1 MGISGGFDINDIA
14 NKLMGALDN
23 IEEEG
28 VKKGEKIGTKVGQAV
43 REGLAEGLKDA
54 EAEMMNTINQWARNS
69 KRKQSISLVE
79 FKTNEN
85 LIRELMK
92 TDKYANTLRESFK
105 DLTATIDGLGEVKGL
120 DNILDALSKD
130 EKALK
135 KISFGP
141 IKPAKKTKT
150 KIEKDPE
157 EAIKQLEKLERDP
170 WTIKEEEAV
179 NNILKERLRILQKV
193 GKEAIKTKD
202 AQALERIIE
211 VNEEYENRLNGFRE
225 TRDDSIYEQLGDQY
239 GYYNDRIQSAI
250 ELQTLLAE
258 RQKRMKDIYF
268 KDNDAYRNE
277 QKVNEELQQRIENMQ
292 KIEDFQR
299 KGFIKQDEV
308 EDLVFERGTLDE
320 KRSRLGGVQQDLFNL
335 DDGDLDEAQLLLE
348 TYEKIIVTTA
358 SGKKLTLGPDMSEE
372 DYKAFMKIDAE
383 KAKSIEFIRKEKQ
396 LAIQGMEEQAEAT
409 EELAK
414 QTDSLYDPA
423 KRKKYTDYIDNQ
435 IKDTERSIK
444 NQQDWIQHL
453 GWVFDDEKFTSSG
466 KQDAYNKLRERAN
479 RYNSISHNKA
489 AGKYVS
495 EDALELATIAWQK
508 AYDEAIKKGVAES
521 RLYDYRPP
529 TWNYD
534 SSLQRVQAD
543 YDYRKATLDK
553 DEVQLTSLTQIQDN
567 IDGFV
572 QLCDVLEEYRQ
583 CIKDLNSGDEV
594 LAESAA
600 NKLGN
605 IKKTLRVSADIQ
617 DVDKQNAI
625 LDIMKTLREKS
636 NISVEKVAEDYIS
649 RIGFLQ
655 NSATNNSQVQ
665 QQLFETPS
673 GQISMFEG
681 MSDPIV
687 EANKEA
693 EKLKD
698 TMQEIVK
705 ISGQISFDDLAEDT
719 KNIIYHAGDLSNI
732 ANTLK
737 SFPLGNVPP
746 FKGSGIGGLTGL
758 YTTEDVNG
766 FWGNEWSGA
775 PISTID
781 ISDYKLFDARKTE
794 VADKLGAFLNDI
806 NATIYGYYESI
817 NEKDWSL
824 EKFTDTKSID
834 ELYKAHQELFKESDL
849 TLEEFTQ
856 FIQGA
861 RDLVAGKSFAD
872 IDLFAIDEGIAKSGI
887 SRALQD
893 VSQDVFNSDSFK
905 TTLLKMLGYEGVD
918 LRGSKY
924 NGTYTGGTVLFD
936 VKPESIKATNENW
949 SDVMRRNGYEITEQ
963 DLEMEQK
970 RRQLT
975 FDTAKAYSK
984 QTAQSEEQLGVE
996 QKITSEKQQ
1005 QNDLIAMHGTSTKN
1019 LLTAL
1024 DQGAFSSPSIAVTR
1038 PDVYAGGYGDAT
1050 VVFKKSAIDPAAN
1063 PANKIYGVD
1072 AYAPTH
1078 PSFGYELNE
1087 EALIEAAERTGIALD
1102 TLRAACDGA
1111 YESVEDAAK
1120 SLSGNVSIG
1129 QQLQEAFIKELG
1141 IDLKTTETDG
1151 QILNRFHVVS
1161 DDEIINGVPDFIAQE
1176 GITFDKIVN
1185 DDAIQQAYFDEIDK
1199 YVANNNE
1206 YFADFA
1212 SGQIKQVLV
1221 DEFKNSIRRA
1231 RTDKSIYGEEK
1242 EYFENDQA
1250 VLRGQKKIVDVAARN
1265 DEIQRIISEKRKEYN
1280 GYVKEVLESFMV
1292 KPNTIGANGQR
1303 FDRTPEGIA
1312 MAMSSYGGKG
1322 ALYDENAFMR
1332 RDIDLQSFIIA
1343 ASKTYQSLDEV
1354 VLDMERLQ
1362 KDATGTHT
1370 LSNTDYSISAITSS
1384 IAKANN
1390 MEDEIVFDKILR
1402 AVDGN
1407 STAETIGKALADSGL
1422 TVDKS
1427 TVEKIAALAQ
1437 EALKVPTKYFEA
1449 KPQRALGLEDIEFV
1463 SIPTDSPQS
1472 SELKSKLQE
1481 KGIRY
1486 VEHTS
1491 TDDASRAAAL
1501 KAGMQQIDLIKE
1513 ETAVQEELNQT
1524 RRDAPESQ
1532 QAEIVADNEKAKISY
1547 EELSDAVAKF
1557 NRIVEGGG
1565 ATEKEIDD
1573 ADNAWAYLRDT
1584 VGQEKIDAATNEDYT
1599 LNLNKLAQ
1607 YLGVEIPQAADKAI
1621 GAIRET
1627 EQAAQEMDNSKP
1639 DNTNI
1644 LDFGIDMS
1652 NPMVANAFNGM
1663 NIKDWIKAYVQPDAR
1678 GQLQEELYKLAQSVL
1693 AEDDNVFDAQLEH
1706 IVDFIIKNSQRR
1718 ETKEPN
1724 MYDDLFKQLVVTYT
1738 DEDVATMGPQLF
1750 EEAKKVLG
1758 RRLQKRN
1765 DRNGYISGIDQL
1777 VSQIADSDYRSMF
1790 SDPDGNESQ
1799 YNKFEELLKVFA
1811 KWKEDS
1817 KRKTKDVSLTDR
1829 DAPGVENNILENI
1842 VPQMMANIGATSAKL
1857 EDEQLGFEGIA
1868 ASSEKA
1874 AKGKRKFTEANKQ
1887 AGPSAAD
1894 SAKDI
1899 EDEADALDKVNTS
1912 VEKLPGDYDSVTK
1925 YMIGGNKDPS
1935 AAVQKRVRF
1944 VNGIIQNETQ
1954 RLSANESGGWD
1965 VDVTSV
1971 NEQQLRGMKEFVA
1984 DYLKEAKKLD
1994 GINTDIRFVGQD
2006 GIDTKFQASIDKY
2019 LLSMANLRNAFNNL
2033 QANPDDAG
2041 LAQVFDDARRS
2052 AQDARTEVEG
2062 YLKQSQ
2068 KLKQEYKGKEIANP
2082 ITINASDVKNV
2093 QSAMMSFAS
2102 SIEGTSFQFTK
2113 MSADGTKMFGT
2124 LDDGSGTLRNITVGL
2139 DQASGQLHIWENAAS
2154 NAGHATANLTNQWE
2168 DFRTQIIDGAK
2179 RIAGMYIGVQEFM
2192 QAFRTGF
2199 NYVKEIDLAMTE
2211 LKKVTDETDASYKQF
2226 LEDAAGTSGIIGST
2240 ISDFTEAT
2248 ANFARLGY
2256 SMEESASMAETAIVY
2271 KNVADGLDTVEE
2283 STESII
2289 STMKAFG
2296 IEANDTMS
2304 IIDKYNEVG
2313 NNFAITSAGIG
2324 EALQRSAS
2332 ALFEAGNTIDESIAL
2347 VTAANSVV
2355 NFVPRARSNMSTSR

>member
-54 EAEMMNTINQWARNS
+54 EAEMMNTINQWVRNS

-92 TDKYANTLRESFK
+92 TDKYANTLKESFK

-120 DNILDALSKD
+120 DSVLDALSKD

-141 IKPAKKTKT
+141 IKPAKKPKIKT
-150 KIEKDPE
+150 EKDPE
-157 EAIKQLEKLERDP
+157 EAIKQLGKLEKDP

-193 GKEAIKTKD
+193 GKEKIKAHD
-202 AQALERIIE
+202 AEALERIIE
-211 VNEEYENRLNGFRE
+211 VNQEYESRLNGFRE
-225 TRDDSIYEQLGDQY
+225 TKDDSIYEQLGDQY
-239 GYYNDRIQSAI
+239 GYYNDRLESAL
-250 ELQTLLAE
+250 ELQTLLSE
-258 RQKRMKDIYF
+258 RLKRMKDIYF
-268 KDNDAYRNE
+268 KDTDAYRNE
-277 QKVNEELQQRIENMQ
+277 QQVNKELQQRIENMQ

-299 KGFIKQDEV
+299 KGFIEQKDV
-308 EDLVFERGTLDE
+308 EDIVFELGTLDE

-348 TYEKIIVTTA
+348 TYEKILVTTA
-358 SGKKLTLGPDMSEE
+358 SGKKLTLGPDMTEE

-383 KAKSIEFIRKEKQ
+383 KAKSIEFIRQEKQ

-409 EELAK
+409 KKATDAQKKFNDEKEKAAKAQKNVQEEYLKSRKVYQVTSSTLQDKDPILYHTRESAEAAAKSSRDLVGSDAQVIEKTYGELGEKAREAFDRAYYNSPTNQELAG
-414 QTDSLYDPA
+414 
-423 KRKKYTDYIDNQ
+423 KKFVLSSQDM
-435 IKDTERSIK
+435 DTYLTMIEGRSDFK
-444 NQQDWIQHL
+444 NQYKRLSELRTKGSGAANIQL
-453 GWVFDDEKFTSSG
+453 N
-466 KQDAYNKLRERAN
+466 YNL
-479 RYNSISHNKA
+479 I
-489 AGKYVS
+489 
-495 EDALELATIAWQK
+495 DALSYILDEDEMATEQEVELVERILRRRRSNEDLLKKIVGTENIKTIAK
-508 AYDEAIKKGVAES
+508 EN
-521 RLYDYRPP
+521 
-529 TWNYD
+529 T
-534 SSLQRVQAD
+534 
-543 YDYRKATLDK
+543 
-553 DEVQLTSLTQIQDN
+553 DN
-567 IDGFV
+567 IDDT
-572 QLCDVLEEYRQ
+572 QRQ
-583 CIKDLNSGDEV
+583 IK
-594 LAESAA
+594 A
-600 NKLGN
+600 NKNLVESYEKVEQAKSSVEAPVISKEIPTTESKDGQL
-605 IKKTLRVSADIQ
+605 TLKLAQ
-617 DVDKQNAI
+617 DQLDTEKQITAEKQKQN
-625 LDIMKTLREKS
+625 
-636 NISVEKVAEDYIS
+636 
-649 RIGFLQ
+649 
-655 NSATNNSQVQ
+655 
-665 QQLFETPS
+665 
-673 GQISMFEG
+673 
-681 MSDPIV
+681 
-687 EANKEA
+687 
-693 EKLKD
+693 
-698 TMQEIVK
+698 
-705 ISGQISFDDLAEDT
+705 
-719 KNIIYHAGDLSNI
+719 
-732 ANTLK
+732 
-737 SFPLGNVPP
+737 
-746 FKGSGIGGLTGL
+746 
-758 YTTEDVNG
+758 
-766 FWGNEWSGA
+766 
-775 PISTID
+775 
-781 ISDYKLFDARKTE
+781 
-794 VADKLGAFLNDI
+794 
-806 NATIYGYYESI
+806 
-817 NEKDWSL
+817 
-824 EKFTDTKSID
+824 
-834 ELYKAHQELFKESDL
+834 EL
-849 TLEEFTQ
+849 
-856 FIQGA
+856 
-861 RDLVAGKSFAD
+861 V
-872 IDLFAIDEGIAKSGI
+872 
-887 SRALQD
+887 
-893 VSQDVFNSDSFK
+893 
-905 TTLLKMLGYEGVD
+905 
-918 LRGSKY
+918 
-924 NGTYTGGTVLFD
+924 
-936 VKPESIKATNENW
+936 
-949 SDVMRRNGYEITEQ
+949 
-963 DLEMEQK
+963 
-970 RRQLT
+970 
-975 FDTAKAYSK
+975 
-984 QTAQSEEQLGVE
+984 
-996 QKITSEKQQ
+996 
-1005 QNDLIAMHGTSTKN
+1005 AMHGISTKN

-1024 DQGAFSSPSIAVTR
+1024 DQGAFSSPSIAVTK
-1038 PDVYAGGYGDAT
+1038 PDIYSGGYGDAT
-1050 VVFKKSAIDPAAN
+1050 VVFKKSAIDPALN

-1072 AYAPTH
+1072 AYTPTH

-1087 EALIEAAERTGIALD
+1087 EALAKAAKRTGIAVD

-1111 YESVEDAAK
+1111 FESVEDAAK

-1151 QILNRFHVVS
+1151 KILNRFHVVS

-1185 DDAIQQAYFDEIDK
+1185 DDAIQQAYFDAIDK

-1212 SGQIKQVLV
+1212 PGQIKQVLV
-1221 DEFKNSIRRA
+1221 DEFKNSIRQA
-1231 RTDKSIYGEEK
+1231 RTDKSIYDEEK

-1390 MEDEIVFDKILR
+1390 IEDEIAFDKILR

-1407 STAETIGKALADSGL
+1407 STADTIGKALADSGL

-1481 KGIRY
+1481 KGIKY

-1501 KAGMQQIDLIKE
+1501 KARMQQIDLIKE
-1513 ETAVQEELNQT
+1513 ETALQEELNQT

-1532 QAEIVADNEKAKISY
+1532 QAEIVVDNEKAAVSY
-1547 EELSDAVAKF
+1547 EELRQAVERFNQVAAKG
-1557 NRIVEGGG
+1557 NNATDEEYAEGRK
-1565 ATEKEIDD
+1565 AES
-1573 ADNAWAYLRDT
+1573 YLLDT
-1584 VGQEKIDAATNEDYT
+1584 VGLDNTLASMNEDGT
-1599 LNLNKLAQ
+1599 LNLNALAQ
-1607 YLGVEIPQAADKAI
+1607 YLGIEIPQAADKAI
-1621 GAIRET
+1621 DAIRQT
-1627 EQAAQEMDNSKP
+1627 EQAAEAMDSSQSN
-1639 DNTNI
+1639 NTN
-1644 LDFGIDMS
+1644 LLEFSVDRS

-1678 GQLQEELYKLAQSVL
+1678 GQLQDELYKLAQSVL
-1693 AEDDNVFDAQLEH
+1693 PEYDSNVFDAQLEH

-1738 DEDVATMGPQLF
+1738 DEDAAAMGPQLF
-1750 EEAKKVLG
+1750 EEAKNVLG

-1817 KRKTKDVSLTDR
+1817 KRKTKDVSLTER
-1829 DAPGVENNILENI
+1829 DAPDVENNILENI
-1842 VPQMMANIGATSAKL
+1842 VPQMMANMGATAAKL
-1857 EDEQLGFEGIA
+1857 EDEQLGFEGVA

-1874 AKGKRKFTEANKQ
+1874 AKGKRKFTEANKK
-1887 AGPSAAD
+1887 AGPSASD
-1894 SAKDI
+1894 SAEDF
-1899 EDEADALDKVNTS
+1899 EDEADALDKINTS
-1912 VEKLPGDYDSVTK
+1912 AEKIPGKYDSVTK
-1925 YMIGGNKDPS
+1925 YMIGNNTDPS
-1935 AAVQKRVRF
+1935 TAVQKRVRL
-1944 VNGIIQNETQ
+1944 VNNIIQNETQ
-1954 RLSANESGGWD
+1954 RLSANDSGGWD

-1971 NEQQLRGMKEFVA
+1971 NEQKLRGMRDFIS
-1984 DYLKEAKKLD
+1984 DYKKEAKKLD
-1994 GINTDIRFVGQD
+1994 SINTDIRFTGKD
-2006 GIDTKFQASIDKY
+2006 GIDANFQASIDKY
-2019 LLSMANLRNAFNNL
+2019 LLAMANLRNAFNNL

-2041 LAQVFDDARRS
+2041 LAQVFDDAKKS
-2052 AQDARTEVEG
+2052 VQDARTEVEG

-2113 MSADGTKMFGT
+2113 FSADGTKMFGT
-2124 LDDGSGTLRNITVGL
+2124 LDDGSGVLRNITVGL

-2240 ISDFTEAT
+2240 ISDFTEAA

-2256 SMEESASMAETAIVY
+2256 SMEEAASMAETAIVY

-2296 IEANDTMS
+2296 IESSGTMS
-2304 IIDKYNEVG
+2304 IIDRFNEVG
-2313 NNFAITSAGIG
+2313 KF
-2324 EALQRSAS
+2324 
-2332 ALFEAGNTIDESIAL
+2332 IA
-2347 VTAANSVV
+2347 
-2355 NFVPRARSNMSTSR
+2355 RR